1 MVTSHYRSG
10 CEVVGKDGTEQ
21 GHQVHQAGKASKV
34 GIPRA
39 QAKGS
44 DNEGEIGGSNET
56 TGRAKAQRQEGGGQT
71 ERKAKEGGRVRKGY
85 TPEPVYGQRCESPY
99 LTSGARAGDSLSHQ
113 VAVCSICLCC

>member
-39 QAKGS
+39 QAKGG

-71 ERKAKEGGRVRKGY
+71 EREGKRGREGKERVH
-85 TPEPVYGQRCESPY
+85 P
-99 LTSGARAGDSLSHQ
+99 
-113 VAVCSICLCC
+113 

>member
-71 ERKAKEGGRVRKGY
+71 EREGKRGREGKERVHPWTSLR
-85 TPEPVYGQRCESPY
+85 PEVWEPLPY
-99 LTSGARAGDSLSHQ
+99 QWG
-113 VAVCSICLCC
+113 

>member
-56 TGRAKAQRQEGGGQT
+56 EREGKRGREGK
-71 ERKAKEGGRVRKGY
+71 ERVH
-85 TPEPVYGQRCESPY
+85 P
-99 LTSGARAGDSLSHQ
+99 
-113 VAVCSICLCC
+113 